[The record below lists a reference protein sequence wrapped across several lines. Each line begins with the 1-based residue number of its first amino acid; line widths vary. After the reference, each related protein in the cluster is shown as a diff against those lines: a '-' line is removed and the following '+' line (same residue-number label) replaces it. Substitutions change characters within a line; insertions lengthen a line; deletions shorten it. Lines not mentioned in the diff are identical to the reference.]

1 MTIWE
6 VRIEDM
12 ADFGAV
18 LFDGLFLSEELARK
32 TGAEELAS
40 YREDQDEEFRSSIML
55 TVIEREVFG

>member
-1 MTIWE
+1 MTVWE

-18 LFDGLFLSEELARK
+18 LFDGLFASEELAKK

-40 YREDQDEEFRSSIML
+40 YREDQEFRSSIVL
-55 TVIEREVFG
+55 SVVERKVF